1 MKTIINNG
9 ILPRYKDAELDNLA
23 KEAGIELHKLK
34 KFFLSLS
41 KEDFYNKKPN
51 IYIFGAHRRGKT
63 WMLHALFNYIKK
75 TYGEK
80 SIYFITAPQL
90 IKYSMKLRDNINDIL
105 ESEFAIF
112 KLSNVLFIDDFGLE
126 YKTDS
131 GYAENIMEE
140 FLRWRFSYNKI
151 TLIASNLTVDDLEKI
166 YGKSMADFIYGEYI
180 TYEIYEDC
188 KDLSKLFL
196 EMKWKKNA
204 NN

>member
-9 ILPRYKDAELDNLA
+9 VLPRYKNAELSDLV

-34 KFFLSLS
+34 KFFLKLS
-41 KEDFYNKKPN
+41 KDEFYEKKPN

-63 WMLHALFNYIKK
+63 WMLHALFNHIKNV
-75 TYGEK
+75 YGEK
-80 SIYFITAPQL
+80 SLYFVTAPQL
-90 IKYSMKLRDNINDIL
+90 IKYSIKTRDSINDMI
-105 ESEFAIF
+105 ESEFTVV
-112 KLSNVLFIDDFGLE
+112 KLANVLFIDDFGLE

-151 TLIASNLTVDDLEKI
+151 TLIASNLTLDDLEKI

-188 KDLSKLFL
+188 KDLSRLFL
-196 EMKWKKNA
+196 EMKWKKNG
-204 NN
+204 NS